1 MTVIWNDK
9 LLTRDRAA
17 NMCGT
22 WNIKLDY
29 PYLRCSDC
37 DMNILRL
44 PENGMIITVDSVIS
58 AVVRHMVMTKHGY
71 NLSGDTNA
79 GNGSGT
85 EAGAAVGSYSDRVS
99 NHPVH

>member
-1 MTVIWNDK
+1 MTTTWNEK
-9 LLTRDRAA
+9 LITRERAA

-22 WNIKLDY
+22 WRIKTDL
-29 PYLRCSDC
+29 PYLRCAEC
-37 DMNILRL
+37 DMNILKL
-44 PENGMIITVDSVIS
+44 PEFTDIDKLIA

-71 NLSGDTNA
+71 TLSGDTNA